1 MNRWSMHYRNFIII
15 CVLIVSFAALILVAL
30 EPDHLP
36 EKLPVHAAV
45 TPSPTNQTLTTP
57 PTSNETADIDLF
69 KLVQEDKYLYFR
81 VNENNQV
88 WDYKPGQPIWY
99 SQTDAR
105 FILAIDVPYPNRITP
120 KQLEILRNNIAITT
134 TAGEPVSFTI
144 MEGNMEQQLI
154 ISLKG
159 TPSSDLTLTFFSADQ
174 SQIKPFIIYYMKP
187 FDYKII
193 SEHIPLLDKAFVF
206 SKENIVLPLSV
217 STHASHIFM
226 FQFTDEVDRASVDE
240 HFKSILADVNGS
252 VDWVDNRTFNLVLNF
267 DHKLEEPYIKL
278 SASGIRNARGVE
290 LKSTN
295 YIVIEPTDIKG
306 YGSYDLTTNTI
317 AAWFNTNRKYESIL
331 TSSDDKWLLASTV
344 LKKNAQL
351 QHLYEVLDKQGNV
364 IKQFEFNSLVS
375 PHWLHD
381 ETGLMYMNGRA
392 SNRELVLY
400 DLVKDSTELI
410 WQTPDS
416 SSQILGFEIEPKQG
430 AIAIAWGKTNG
441 LEIYE
446 LHMDIL
452 KSKRDPSPKRYL
464 NMGKLTCHET
474 PCTYPLE
481 WLSDNY
487 LIYPTNEGRQMLSI
501 KLEQSR
507 LFAKTLEQTK
517 YSLFGIIPYRSKN
530 WAVTMSEEKDHQ
542 QWVWS
547 DGEQDITFTT
557 DLKIPDHKQLLSEL
571 YGSGSAAWFYV
582 HNMGWYMIDP
592 AARTTQLTNDVISSL
607 QPELII
613 GQQKGKLII
622 GLE

>member
-1 MNRWSMHYRNFIII
+1 MKRWSMHYRNFIII

-30 EPDHLP
+30 GPHHLP
-36 EKLPVHAAV
+36 DKLPVQAAV
-45 TPSPTNQTLTTP
+45 TPSPTNQTVATP
-57 PTSNETADIDLF
+57 PTNNDTADIDLF

-105 FILAIDVPYPNRITP
+105 FMLAIDVPYPNRITP

-134 TAGEPVSFTI
+134 TTGEPVSFTI
-144 MEGNMEQQLI
+144 MEGDSEQQLI

-159 TPSSDLTLTFFSADQ
+159 TPNSDLTLTFFSADQ

-193 SEHIPLLDKAFVF
+193 SDRIPLLDKAFVF

-217 STHASHIFM
+217 QTHASHVLL

-240 HFKSILADVNGS
+240 HFKAILTNVNWS

-267 DHKLEEPYIKL
+267 DHKLEESYLKL

-295 YIVIEPTDIKG
+295 YIVIEPTDTKG
-306 YGSYDLTTNTI
+306 YGSYDLSTNTI
-317 AAWFNTNRKYESIL
+317 AAWFNTNRQYDEIMP
-331 TSSDDKWLLASTV
+331 SSNDNWLLASTV
-344 LKKNAQL
+344 LKKAAQS
-351 QHLYEVLDKQGNV
+351 QHLYEILDEQGNV
-364 IKQFEFNSLVS
+364 VKQFDFNSLVS
-375 PHWLHD
+375 PHWLND
-381 ETGLMYMNGRA
+381 EAGLLYINGRA
-392 SNRELVLY
+392 NSRELVLY
-400 DLVKDSTELI
+400 DLDTDSTKLI
-410 WQTPDS
+410 WQTPDA
-416 SSQILGFEIEPKQG
+416 SSQILGFAIEPKSG
-430 AIAIAWGKTNG
+430 VIAVAWGKSNS

-446 LHMDIL
+446 LHMEIL
-452 KSKRDPSPKRYL
+452 RNIRDSSPKRYPII
-464 NMGKLTCHET
+464 GKLACNDT
-474 PCTYPLE
+474 PCSYPLE
-481 WLSDNY
+481 WLNDNY
-487 LIYPTNEGRQMLSI
+487 LIYPTNDGRQILNI

-507 LFAKTLEQTK
+507 LFAKTLVQTK

-530 WAVTMSEEKDHQ
+530 WAVAMSKEKDHQ
-542 QWVWS
+542 QWIWS

-557 DLKIPDHKQLLSEL
+557 ELVIPDQEQLLKGL
-571 YGSGSAAWFYV
+571 YGNGSTALFYV
-582 HNMGWYMIDP
+582 HNMGWYKIDP
-592 AARTTQLTNDVISSL
+592 SARTTQLTNDVISSL

-613 GQQKGKLII
+613 GQHKGKLII